1 MADEHTQA
9 QDVPVSGPEARLAAL
24 EARMDAADAREADS
38 TAKTPATVAGDFTH
52 SGIELVG
59 RHIPEEHDE
68 VISAHEREKVMLP
81 GTYELGALIEGAF
94 IPLARLKAAE
104 VLEAIDRAAQS
115 AEQSEPDTE

>member
-1 MADEHTQA
+1 MGDEHTHS

-24 EARMDAADAREADS
+24 EARMDAADNRDAELS
-38 TAKTPATVAGDFTH
+38 AKTPTTVAGDFTH

-81 GTYELGALIEGAF
+81 GTYEIGALIEDAF

-104 VLEAIDRAAQS
+104 VLEAIDRAAKS
-115 AEQSEPDTE
+115 AEQPDQPQE